1 MTIINYNDDNWQ
13 SFCSIMRRKI
23 QLQYYRYNITI
34 YISALRYVRQDSQFS
49 LLLSKFLENLKTLFT
64 NDNNSKIQ
72 KTILLLI
79 QVSHNCCCLFLYWPT
94 RSIYLM

>member
-34 YISALRYVRQDSQFS
+34 YISALSYMRQDSQFL
-49 LLLSKFLENLKTLFT
+49 LLLSKFLVDLLTLFSR
-64 NDNNSKIQ
+64 DNNSKIEKQ
-72 KTILLLI
+72 YF
-79 QVSHNCCCLFLYWPT
+79 C
-94 RSIYLM
+94 